1 MGRRTAPRTLTR
13 NSASQISR
21 SLLAAGCA
29 ATLALTACAPSTEGG
44 SAGDTTKLTVW
55 SWRTEDIAGYN
66 KIFDVY
72 EKKHPGVQVEF
83 KAYKNTEY
91 PTILQTGLAK
101 SSGGPDV
108 AQLKPFG
115 PIQAFIEGGNL
126 TALDG
131 KVDLAGWPEEVVA
144 AAKGKKD
151 GKTYGVPFAIQTLH
165 VLYNK
170 KIFADNGIQVPTTWE
185 DLKAAG
191 DKLKKAGI
199 TPMATTAKEPW
210 VMGLTHEI
218 FGATRMGGDKFA
230 QDVVA
235 GKNDFTDPDYTASL
249 QTVADLKPYFPED
262 VTAVPY
268 LDAQALFSSG
278 KAAMYPGGAYELG
291 PFKKADP
298 GLDIG
303 FFDAP
308 LPPGAKMDKP
318 VTPGFADGSYG
329 VNAKSPNQKEALELV
344 KWMATPEFGQ
354 LFADELKQISAVPG
368 VSPKDPLL
376 AEMIAKYRSQGEPYS
391 MAVHFGYGEPLGR
404 DAEGEAIASML
415 LGKMDAKAAGT
426 KIQKDIS
433 AWFKP
438 EE

>member
-1 MGRRTAPRTLTR
+1 MGRRTAPRTSTGR
-13 NSASQISR
+13 SR
-21 SLLAAGCA
+21 IGLSLLATGCSA
-29 ATLALTACAPSTEGG
+29 ALALTACAPSTQGG
-44 SAGDTTKLTVW
+44 GGAGDNKKLTVW
-55 SWRTEDIAGYN
+55 SWRTEDIAGYK

-72 EKKHPGVQVEF
+72 EEKHPGVEVEF
-83 KAYKNTEY
+83 KAFKNTEY

-115 PIQAFIEGGNL
+115 PVQAFIEGGNL

-131 KVDLAGWPEEVVA
+131 KVDLAGWPQEVVA
-144 AAKGKKD
+144 SAKGKKD
-151 GKTYGVPFAIQTLH
+151 GKVYGVPFAIQTLH

-170 KIFADNGIQVPTTWE
+170 KIFADNGIEVPTTWD

-191 DKLKKAGI
+191 DKLKKAGV

-218 FGATRMGGDKFA
+218 FAATRMGGDKFA

-235 GKNDFTDPDYTASL
+235 GKKDFTDPDYTASL
-249 QTVADLKPYFPED
+249 KTVADLKPYFPDD

-291 PFKKADP
+291 PFKTANP

-368 VSPKDPLL
+368 VAPKDPLL
-376 AEMIAKYRSQGEPYS
+376 AEMIGKYRTQGEPYS

-415 LGKMDAKAAGT
+415 LGKSDAKAAGS
-426 KIQKDIS
+426 KIQKDIE

-438 EE
+438 EG